1 MNRNFTTAAITAF
14 ALLALAAPASAYV
27 GPGAG
32 ISLIG
37 AVVGFLS
44 VIGTAIAFI
53 VMAPIRAARKK
64 AAAQKQTAN
73 TNA

>member
-1 MNRNFTTAAITAF
+1 MNRHLTAATLAAF
-14 ALLALAAPASAYV
+14 ALLTLAGPASAYV

-37 AVVGFLS
+37 AVLGFLS

-53 VMAPIRAARKK
+53 VMAPIRAARRR
-64 AAAQKQTAN
+64 AAAQKPPTN